1 MARNFSEDDILKL
14 WFAIHDG
21 CKNVVEGDVFF
32 ETVLDTQH
40 AGKIRFLTR
49 LFSGLFKDVVL
60 VDFTKPSGQGQERS
74 NRLRGYAEAFWKVIN
89 NNSLEVYTDK
99 TATNISRHK
108 TCYIVHQLTGIDETR
123 NNKSAGYSKTRANNY
138 GNLNDWLTRAGF
150 MNTFMHPEK
159 FLELRDKWMQ
169 EEAILR
175 EAEQQAHRLIQEENA
190 RLAEDVQVV
199 VGKPVSVPAE
209 MFVEE
214 KRQQLEEK
222 EEPAVE
228 PPAAMFVEEEEPA
241 VEPPAAMPV
250 EEEEPAVEPPAAMF
264 VEEEEPV
271 VEPPADMFVA
281 EKRQQK
287 LPLEEAQPPSEDED
301 EDDWILDCPAIG
313 NLPSVASSHK
323 ATEPKDPSCDAE
335 TIEMLKNLG
344 REAQRAGRE
353 GSLEYDKDGNC
364 NYTEHGK
371 WTICVH
377 KRGLTRLG
385 TVSKIA
391 CDNYWYY
398 DETRDDETPKTRKK
412 FRSIKDIER
421 TFLSGK

>member
-1 MARNFSEDDILKL
+1 MARNFSEDEILKL

-40 AGKIRFLTR
+40 ARKNRFLTR

-74 NRLRGYAEAFWKVIN
+74 NRLRGYAEAFWEVVNK
-89 NNSLEVYTDK
+89 NSLEVYTDK
-99 TATNISRHK
+99 TATNISRTK
-108 TCYIVHQLTGIDETR
+108 TCYIVHQLTGIDVDHHNR
-123 NNKSAGYSKTRANNY
+123 SAGYSKTRANNY

-150 MNTFMHPEK
+150 LTTFRCPEK

-228 PPAAMFVEEEEPA
+228 PPAAMFVEEKEPA

-250 EEEEPAVEPPAAMF
+250 EEEEPAVEPPA
-264 VEEEEPV
+264 E
-271 VEPPADMFVA
+271 MFVA

-335 TIEMLKNLG
+335 TIEMLKKLG

-353 GSLEYDKDGNC
+353 GCLEYDKDGNC

-398 DETRDDETPKTRKK
+398 DDETPKTRKK
-412 FRSIKDIER
+412 FRSIKEIER